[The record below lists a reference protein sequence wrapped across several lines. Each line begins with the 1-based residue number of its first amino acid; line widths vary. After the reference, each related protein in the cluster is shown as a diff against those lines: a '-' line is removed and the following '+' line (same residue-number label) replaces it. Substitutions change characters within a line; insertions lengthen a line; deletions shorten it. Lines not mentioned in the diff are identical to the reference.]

1 MYIVHWQHSPT
12 RYYRSHSN
20 VKKQESVGI
29 TLNKSSCWHLLCV
42 FHSARKQ
49 AKQSTLNTYS
59 KLHKGKVKVKFVSKS
74 CWEPSNNTKG
84 ITILSLLH
92 ARIHSNNFYIIKE
105 HHNVSAMLHLQM
117 ELCNNRG
124 NLWGLNDFPSPLLSC
139 NFFLLDFPIW
149 TCHKWRVIYSCFR
162 VVTSGCTFGSV

>member
-1 MYIVHWQHSPT
+1 MNIQIHTCTIVHWQDKPT
-12 RYYRSHSN
+12 RYFCSHSN
-20 VKKQESVGI
+20 VKKQKSVGI
-29 TLNKSSCWHLLCV
+29 TLNKSSCWLYFIIYDV
-42 FHSARKQ
+42 SSTVQEKQ
-49 AKQSTLNTYS
+49 EKQSTLNTYS
-59 KLHKGKVKVKFVSKS
+59 KLHKGKVKVKFNVKCVSKS

-117 ELCNNRG
+117 ALCNNRG

-139 NFFLLDFPIW
+139 NF
-149 TCHKWRVIYSCFR
+149 
-162 VVTSGCTFGSV
+162 